1 MQDRTKT
8 PEVPRRPRGR
18 PRAYEPDTAL
28 RQAADVFWR
37 AGYAGTSLDDLS
49 AATGMNRP
57 SLKAAFG
64 DKHDLYVKALSDY
77 WERKFALM
85 AEALAPGRPLGETL
99 MRAYDAALDIY
110 FSGEGQPR
118 GCFVVGT
125 AVTEALE
132 DPAVREIVSEGF
144 TGLDARFRA
153 RIEQAQAEG
162 ELSADA
168 DAEALAL
175 LASATM
181 HTIAIRARAGR
192 PREELRTLAHKAVG
206 AICR

>member
-1 MQDRTKT
+1 MQDRTKSSDAAK
-8 PEVPRRPRGR
+8 RPRGR
-18 PRAYEPDTAL
+18 PRAYEPETAL
-28 RQAADVFWR
+28 RHAADAFWR

-64 DKHDLYVKALSDY
+64 DKHDIYVKALSDY
-77 WERKFALM
+77 WDRKFALM
-85 AEALAPGRPLGETL
+85 GEVLAPGRPLAETL
-99 MRAYDAALDIY
+99 MQAYDAALGIY

-132 DPAVREIVSEGF
+132 DPVVRQIVSEGF
-144 TGLDARFRA
+144 TGLDERFRE
-153 RIEQAQAEG
+153 RIELARAEG
-162 ELSADA
+162 ELGADA
-168 DAEALAL
+168 DPEALAL

-192 PREELRTLAHKAVG
+192 PRDELHALAGKAVA